1 MPRSRRWVLTRGL
14 AGTAMAVGGLSPLA
28 ALAQAGGQ
36 TGPSVFGL
44 RLPDAV
50 TSLLPQE
57 AQDVLAIGEGVV
69 ALEREADVRNL
80 PRSAL
85 QLARGGDLPTSLD
98 QIYALAL
105 PRLVALVDRAGL
117 ARGDGGLGN
126 RAAALLARLHQGE
139 HQIPEALQPHPGD
152 QAAHVSK
159 APAKA
164 GQARLWHAQFTPGEV
179 VETVSEPVVQALP
192 SMPEGEPEAPPDPG
206 PALATPT
213 QPVKPPSRSLR
224 FDDLAEEYRTWF
236 AALAV
241 RPERREA
248 ADWHLTMLRQ
258 SRRRY
263 EAVSARAQV
272 PWYFIGATHGLE
284 ASFNFRGHLHNG
296 DFPLTQRTRQVPA
309 NRPVVW
315 LPPSD
320 WESSAIDAL
329 RLMGF
334 AGQSDWSLARTL
346 HRLEA
351 YNGFG
356 YRRRGVVTPYLW
368 SFSDLYDRGKFVADG
383 RFSPTAQSQQCGAA
397 VMLKLLV
404 EAGDVSLG

>member
-14 AGTAMAVGGLSPLA
+14 AGTALAAAGLSPFA

-36 TGPSVFGL
+36 GSHSLFGL
-44 RLPDAV
+44 RVPDEVAG
-50 TSLLPQE
+50 LLPQQ
-57 AQDVLAIGEGVV
+57 AQDVLAIAEGVM
-69 ALEREADVRNL
+69 ALEREADLKNL

-85 QLARGGDLPTSLD
+85 QQARGMALPTLLD
-98 QIYALAL
+98 ELYAAAL
-105 PRLVALVDRAGL
+105 PRLVALVDRASLG
-117 ARGDGGLGN
+117 RRDGGLGD
-126 RAAALLARLHQGE
+126 RAAELLARLHSGE
-139 HQIPEALQPHPGD
+139 HEVPEALQPRRGE
-152 QAAHVSK
+152 QASASVS
-159 APAKA
+159 PART
-164 GQARLWHAQFTPGEV
+164 GQARLWPAQFTPE
-179 VETVSEPVVQALP
+179 ETLVTISEPVVQDLP
-192 SMPEGEPEAPPDPG
+192 QPPDRPEAEITIDGEVELSKPG
-206 PALATPT
+206 A
-213 QPVKPPSRSLR
+213 PSRSLR
-224 FDDLAEEYRTWF
+224 FDDLADEYRTWF
-236 AALAV
+236 DALSL

-248 ADWHLTMLRQ
+248 AEWHLTMLRQ

-263 EAVSARAQV
+263 EAVSARTQV
-272 PWYFIGATHGLE
+272 PWYFVGATHGLE

-309 NRPVVW
+309 GRPTVW

-329 RLMGF
+329 RMMGF

-356 YRRRGVVTPYLW
+356 YRRRGAVTPYLW
-368 SFSDLYDRGKFVADG
+368 SFSDLYDRGKFVSDG
-383 RFSPTAQSQQCGAA
+383 RFSPTARSQQCGAA

-404 EAGDVSLG
+404 EAGDASFA